1 MKKDRKLFGTVLRAA
16 GLPQD
21 VDPHRF
27 FLQWTGGAE
36 CRIEQHRGILGFGKD
51 RIRFLTEQ
59 GTLSVEGDDLMLVQL
74 TEARAVVRGLIRSVS
89 LEGKS

>member
-1 MKKDRKLFGTVLRAA
+1 MSKDRKLFGAFLRRT

-27 FLQWTGGAE
+27 FLQWIGAE
-36 CRIEQHRGILGFGKD
+36 ECLIEQHRGILCFGKE

-59 GTLSVEGDDLMLVQL
+59 GTLSVEGENLALIQL
-74 TEARAVVRGLIRSVS
+74 TEARAVVHGPIRSIS